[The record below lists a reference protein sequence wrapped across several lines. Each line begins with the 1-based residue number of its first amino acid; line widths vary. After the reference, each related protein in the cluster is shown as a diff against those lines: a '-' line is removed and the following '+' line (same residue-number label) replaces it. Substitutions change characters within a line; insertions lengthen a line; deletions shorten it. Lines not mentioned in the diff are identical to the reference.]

1 MVIPASNILG
11 KDIDLISQDELI
23 AGLKV
28 CIFAQIPSSSVL
40 YQHDSPLL

>member
-11 KDIDLISQDELI
+11 KDIDQISKDELI

-28 CIFAQIPSSSVL
+28 CIYA
-40 YQHDSPLL
+40 